1 MKHLNKYLERGFREI
16 YSKNPKITKQE
27 MAKELDL
34 SIRSIYRYCSL
45 TGIKLKDTSNREE
58 KCKKYLESI
67 GYTFD

>member
-1 MKHLNKYLERGFREI
+1 MNHLNKYLEKGFREI

-34 SIRSIYRYCSL
+34 SVRTIYRYCNL
-45 TGIKLKDTSNREE
+45 TGIHLIDNRLKEE
-58 KCKKYLESI
+58 RCKKYLESI